1 MSESLD
7 TCVLCPR
14 LCRHACPV
22 AAGSSREA
30 AVPTLIADVLHAWS
44 HGQATDAE
52 ARAAAT
58 LCSDCGRCQ
67 DACHLHRP
75 LPLLIARA
83 RAELLQDV
91 AAPGLAGI
99 VGDAA
104 DVAVLTD
111 HRDWSP
117 SAAAHL
123 GRPVATWSVDGD
135 LGAEGHGA
143 PWFAAHLALV
153 AERLTGRRAIVAHGG
168 VARVLQLAGVDT
180 VWLHELVP
188 AAHGAT
194 PSCMGGAGRCC
205 GGAPWLAKAHPLDA
219 ARMAA
224 RVDAGALQADTRCSA
239 HLRACGLPVRDIVDV
254 VLEEGR

>member
-44 HGQATDAE
+44 QGQATEAE

-75 LPLLIARA
+75 LPLLIAEA
-83 RAELLQDV
+83 RTTLLPDV
-91 AAPGLAGI
+91 EAPEIPEIA
-99 VGDAA
+99 GDAA
-104 DVAVLTD
+104 HVAILTD
-111 HRDWSP
+111 ARDWS
-117 SAAAHL
+117 SAASGHL
-123 GRPVATWSVDGD
+123 GSAVATWSVQGD
-135 LGAEGHGA
+135 LGAAGHGA
-143 PWFAAHLALV
+143 PWFAAHLVQVGALL
-153 AERLTGRRAIVAHGG
+153 AGRRAIVAHGG
-168 VARVLQLAGVDT
+168 VARVLQLAGVDM
-180 VWLHELVP
+180 VWLYELVP
-188 AAHGAT
+188 AGQGSM

-205 GGAPWLAKAHPLDA
+205 GGAPWLVEAHPLDA

-224 RVDAGALQADTRCSA
+224 RVPGEAVQADTRCAA
-239 HLRACGLPVRDIVDV
+239 HLRACGRPVRDIVDV